1 MIGIGLEPAESA
13 DAFSIRGDKLLYKPS
28 EGGVWKTVSIEEVS
42 GVQVRR
48 NTKSNRILSGAFIGS
63 SLGLGLGFA
72 ASKVLNIDN
81 GDLDQTTSAGLYPS
95 AGAFTGML
103 LGIGSTS
110 FGSAPWDTYIPQKE
124 ESGIWRLVLEEL
136 QVE

>member
-13 DAFSIRGDKLLYKPS
+13 DAFSIRGDKLLYKPT
-28 EGGVWKTVSIEEVS
+28 EGGVWKTVSIQEVS

-48 NTKSNRILSGAFIGS
+48 NTRANRILSGAFIGS
-63 SLGLGLGFA
+63 SLGLGIGFA
-72 ASKVLNIDN
+72 ASKMLDIDN

-95 AGAFTGML
+95 AGAFTGLL

-110 FGSAPWDTYIPQKE
+110 IGRAPWDTYIPRQE
-124 ESGIWRLVLEEL
+124 EGGKWRLVLEEI
-136 QVE
+136 QRE